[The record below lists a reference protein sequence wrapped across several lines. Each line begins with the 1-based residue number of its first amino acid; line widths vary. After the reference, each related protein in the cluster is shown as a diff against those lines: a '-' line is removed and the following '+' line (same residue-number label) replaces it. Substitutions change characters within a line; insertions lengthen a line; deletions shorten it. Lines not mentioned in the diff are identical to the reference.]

1 MYRKDKSAKDKRI
14 SLKLQ
19 MKSKKIKTV
28 FTSIRSVS
36 EGKKGIKYRKEVSMK
51 RKKERYR
58 K

>member
-1 MYRKDKSAKDKRI
+1 
-14 SLKLQ
+14 

-36 EGKKGIKYRKEVSMK
+36 EGKKGIKDRKEVSMK